1 MISKLQLQHQ
11 KEQIA
16 TQILAKGSIPTS
28 HEIESQ
34 AQAFFETK
42 TLGLPY
48 YRPLKQLQGGLSN
61 PIRYNQMFSELE
73 DDLTIAYQ
81 ANLEN
86 NHAAIELEENYL
98 IERDRLDAKIQA
110 LKLRLNRAA
119 QLSSQPVAHQ
129 THSQTFQNFFDLD
142 FNGNDKRNIP
152 ATTVFVDLNQRQAL
166 LDTLSTSSRKHDL
179 TDSEVSFSA
188 SGDDLKEIGNLSSIL
203 KDTVNEAYS
212 CTFTRPQDGAL
223 SSILTVTLKEPLKAN
238 HVKLEVA
245 SRKELV
251 GILTL
256 IKEDGSQEVLYSTA
270 GYFSLNWSFDLA
282 SIAQMQFTLTK
293 SLADGITETG
303 AYLYRYLIRNLS
315 LSKETYTSSATLVSK
330 PFELNQ
336 IPLHLTIQAKEAIF
350 NDTSIEYYLGL
361 DNGVD
366 KINWEY
372 FENGVTGGFDIS
384 DTHLRIIG
392 ATHEEADS
400 LYDASRHV
408 YVAHQLPDDVLPD
421 SVRLIPFYQ
430 KWKVESYPLHD
441 DYVFSKE
448 AITSTETDEEGNETE
463 VTQIKE
469 TLTFDLFDLNFDEAL
484 LNLAG
489 KPGMSHLDCDEYQTT
504 LQANTLYIWTQYIE
518 AETACHIS
526 DKFIRLQ
533 TEGSLKFRLFVNGAE
548 IKPVGEMINLKLKAG
563 RNKIQIV
570 LFTPRKGITQTYD
583 LLHNLN
589 FKEVSAN
596 AYGETPLQVVDYHTL
611 CNLPKWQEGANEF
624 TSYALKGN
632 QLLVRHR
639 PSFFANDS
647 QEFASTAY
655 QLSYQTLKPSVKSA
669 LTQTLEGYK
678 CQLRLMAILKSENP
692 DYSPQLYH
700 YQVLSS

>member
-48 YRPLKQLQGGLSN
+48 YRPLKQIQGGLSN

-73 DDLTIAYQ
+73 KDLQIAYQ

-86 NHAAIELEENYL
+86 NNAAIELEENYL

-110 LKLRLNRAA
+110 LKLRLNRAS
-119 QLSSQPVAHQ
+119 QLSSQSVAHQ

-166 LDTLSTSSRKHDL
+166 LDTLSTSTHKHDL
-179 TDSEVSFSA
+179 TDSDISFSI
-188 SGDDLKEIGNLSSIL
+188 SGNDAKEIGQLSSIL

-212 CTFTRPQDGAL
+212 CTFTHPQDGAQ
-223 SSILTVTLKEPLKAN
+223 SSTLIVTLKEPLKAN
-238 HVKLEVA
+238 HVKLDFA
-245 SRKELV
+245 SRKELTGV
-251 GILTL
+251 LTL
-256 IKEDGSQEVLYSTA
+256 IKEDGSQEVLYSTT
-270 GYFSLNWSFDLA
+270 GHFSLSWSFDLA
-282 SIAQMQFTLTK
+282 SVVQMYFTLTK
-293 SLADGITETG
+293 TGADGMTESG
-303 AYLYRYLIRNLS
+303 EYLYRYLIRNLS
-315 LSKETYTSSATLVSK
+315 LSKEDYTSSATLVSK

-336 IPLHLTIQAKEAIF
+336 VPLKLTVQAKEAIF

-361 DNGVD
+361 DNGID
-366 KINWEY
+366 KINWEH
-372 FENGVTGGFDIS
+372 FENGVTGGFDVS
-384 DTHLRIIG
+384 DTHLKIIG
-392 ATHEEADS
+392 ATHEEADRV
-400 LYDASRHV
+400 YDASRHI
-408 YVAHQLPDDVLPD
+408 YVAHQLPDDVLAD
-421 SVRLIPFYQ
+421 SIRIIPFYQ

-441 DYVFSKE
+441 DYVFLKE
-448 AITSTETDEEGNETE
+448 TETFIEVDEEENETE

-469 TLTFDLFDLNFDEAL
+469 TLSFNLFDLNFDEAL
-484 LNLAG
+484 SNLDG
-489 KPGMSHLDCDEYQTT
+489 KPGIAHLDCGEYLTT
-504 LQANTLYIWTQYIE
+504 IQANTIYTWTQYVE
-518 AETACHIS
+518 AEAACHIT
-526 DKFIRLQ
+526 DKFIKLQ
-533 TEGSLKFRLFVNGAE
+533 TEGALQFRLFVNGAE
-548 IKPVGEMINLKLKAG
+548 SKPVGDMINLKLKAG

-570 LFTPRKGITQTYD
+570 LFAPREGVNQTHE

-596 AYGETPLQVVDYHTL
+596 VYGETPLQAVDYHTL
-611 CNLPKWQEGANEF
+611 CNLPKWQEGTDEF
-624 TSYALKGN
+624 TSYTLKGN

-639 PSFFANDS
+639 PSFFANES
-647 QEFASTAY
+647 QDFASTAY
-655 QLSYQTLKPSVKSA
+655 QLSYQTLKPSIKPL

-678 CQLRLMAILKSENP
+678 CQLRLMAILKSENS

-700 YQVLSS
+700 YQILSS